1 MYLLI
6 DDVRN
11 FHCDIIARTAEAGKK
26 ILEQLHNDI
35 SCLGIDHDLGELEN
49 GYNIITWALERN
61 ILPKQVQIVTMNP
74 VGRKAMESLL
84 IKQGYVHSEG
94 TFVKGK

>member
-26 ILEQLHNDI
+26 ILTFLHKDI
-35 SCLGIDHDLGELEN
+35 DCLGIDHDLGGAET
-49 GYNIITWALERN
+49 GYDIVVWALQQSF
-61 ILPKQVQIVTMNP
+61 LPNRVQIVTMNP

-84 IKQGYVHSEG
+84 IEQGYVHSEG
-94 TFVKGK
+94 TFVKGE